1 MTKESL
7 RRTYELRARA
17 MAKADTRSRIIAAA
31 QDRFLADHYD
41 VVTLDRVA
49 AQARVTR
56 QTVLNHFDSK
66 EKLFLSAAE
75 EMTTRFEHES
85 RDLNGDP
92 LELLLDEYELVGAA
106 IVRLLQMTDRI
117 DGLDAF
123 LEDGRRQ
130 HQDWLAA
137 VYADDLPID
146 DGARRERVVAL
157 HAATDVY
164 LWHLLR
170 NDLGLELDQVRQV
183 LARLVE
189 GALRA
194 P

>member
-1 MTKESL
+1 MPKGSL
-7 RRTYELRARA
+7 RRTYEMRARA
-17 MAKADTRSRIIAAA
+17 MATADTRSRIIAAA

-41 VVTLDRVA
+41 VVTLDRIA
-49 AQARVTR
+49 EQADVTR

-75 EMTTRFEHES
+75 HMVSRFEHEP
-85 RDLNGDP
+85 RDLDRDP
-92 LELLLDEYELVGAA
+92 LELLVEEYELFGAA

-137 VYADDLPID
+137 VYAERLPAGD
-146 DGARRERVVAL
+146 EARRERVVAL

-170 NDLGLELDQVRQV
+170 NDLGLEPDQVRRV
-183 LARLVE
+183 LSRLVE
-189 GALRA
+189 GALGA